1 VAASGKTDGGHLQE
15 RIIDLRQLRYFVQI
29 VDFGSLSRAAA
40 ELHIAQSALSQHVA
54 SLEGDMKA
62 RLLQRSSRGV
72 QPTESGHL
80 LYQHAQLMLQQAA
93 EARAAV
99 QAASAAP
106 TGEVRVGLPLSLVA
120 ALGMPVLA
128 GVRAAF
134 PAIHL
139 QILEELSGTILEW
152 VKNGRL
158 AIGIAFDDGNLDGL
172 HTIPLL
178 EERLFLVTAPKSPH
192 ARRKSVPLRE
202 LANLVFV
209 LPTKGQGVRGRVD
222 RALTEA
228 RLGAARVAAE
238 VDSHT
243 LLKQAAASGM
253 GATILSWTSVE
264 AEVGRGELVAVE
276 IVRPAITRTAH
287 VCVQSAAP
295 PTRATLCAR
304 SALVEAVRRAVQR
317 PSWRGV
323 RYLGPAD
330 AIGISDRTI

>member
-1 VAASGKTDGGHLQE
+1 
-15 RIIDLRQLRYFVQI
+15 VQI

-40 ELHIAQSALSQHVA
+40 ALHIAQSALSQHVA
-54 SLEGDMKA
+54 SLEAEMKA
-62 RLLQRSSRGV
+62 SLLERSSRGV
-72 QPTESGHL
+72 QPTESGRL

-106 TGEVRVGLPLSLVA
+106 SGQVRMGLPLSLVP
-120 ALGMPVLA
+120 ALGMPILA
-128 GVRAAF
+128 GVRGAF
-134 PAIHL
+134 PAIHP

-158 AIGIAFDDGNLDGL
+158 AIGIAFDDGNLEGL

-192 ARRKSVPLRE
+192 ARRKVVSLRE
-202 LANLVFV
+202 LADLDFV
-209 LPTKGQGVRGRVD
+209 LPTPGQGVRARVD
-222 RALTEA
+222 KALTEA
-228 RLGAARVAAE
+228 KLGRARVVAE

-243 LLKQAAASGM
+243 IMKQAAASGM

-295 PTRATLCAR
+295 PTRATLCVR
-304 SALVEAVRRAVQR
+304 SASMAAVRQAVQR

-323 RYLGPAD
+323 RYLGPAEP
-330 AIGISDRTI
+330 IGKTDRTI